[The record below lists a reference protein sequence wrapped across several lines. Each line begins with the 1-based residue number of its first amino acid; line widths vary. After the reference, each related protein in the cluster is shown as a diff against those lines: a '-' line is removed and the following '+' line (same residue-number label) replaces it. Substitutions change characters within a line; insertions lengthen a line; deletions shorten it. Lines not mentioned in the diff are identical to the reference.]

1 MLNLI
6 PTPYKILASVL
17 LIVGVA
23 GYSYYYG
30 YSTAKTKAD
39 KELLE
44 KENAAQASIIELQKQ
59 LSEAKDKVVIKFIEK
74 TNTITERKYIY
85 VDQAK
90 NSPSKCELSSGWVY
104 LHDSSAKG
112 SIPDPAGSS
121 DANSSGIRDNQALET
136 VVSNYSTCR
145 QTAEQLKSLQEW
157 VRENNKIIEENN
169 K

>member
-1 MLNLI
+1 MFDFI
-6 PTPYKILASVL
+6 PTPYKILGIVL
-17 LIVGVA
+17 LVLGIA

-30 YSTAKTKAD
+30 YTSAKTKAE
-39 KELLE
+39 KEAFE

-59 LSEAKDKVVIKFIEK
+59 LTEAKDKVVIKFIEK

-145 QTAEQLKSLQEW
+145 QTAEQLKALQEW
-157 VRENNKIIEENN
+157 IRENNKIIEGAN
-169 K
+169 